1 MTTAQSNLGSAQNQ
15 PSKSVEIIFYTHQDC
30 HLCDD
35 MEGQLSA
42 FIANIRGQIIVDVL
56 MRDIED
62 HAHWYKCY
70 HEYVPVLV
78 VNDEEV
84 CHYFLDS
91 DELMSALTKA
101 TNPLGNN

>member
-1 MTTAQSNLGSAQNQ
+1 MTATPLNLYRAHPPLKQV
-15 PSKSVEIIFYTHQDC
+15 KVIFYTHQDC

-35 MEGQLSA
+35 MGGKLNE
-42 FIANIRGQIIVDVL
+42 FIVSLNGQIEINVI

-62 HAHWYKCY
+62 HTHWYKRY

-84 CHYFLDS
+84 CHYFLDR
-91 DELMSALTKA
+91 DELMEAITKA
-101 TNPLGNN
+101 TQTDS